1 MTTKP
6 WEQNYGSDASD
17 QLPWERSYGVT
28 PEPKKPEGYT
38 ARKALTDTAISAGQG
53 TAGLIGAAGALV
65 DSATGGRVSRA
76 LAPAES
82 AARRLMGLDDAPKGI
97 TQSAEEVSA
106 ALQAGKSAELQQS
119 EQDLAQTQG
128 FLPAAAK
135 VLSDPKLLLSQA
147 GQQIP
152 IVAATMRGARG
163 GAAAGAAE
171 AEAAVA
177 ARTAA
182 GRAPSAAAAE
192 RLSRMAS
199 ARGAE
204 QAVLGTATAMG
215 GGFSAQQAITDV
227 MAMPEDAL
235 QRDPEYVA
243 LVGQG
248 YTPAEARQLRAYAA
262 GRAAAPIGALA
273 NLAAGKLTSKLE
285 AQAFTGNVPGGG
297 VSGLLSA
304 QGARRVAGAVGREA
318 LEETVTEGAEN
329 LGSNFGVAQV
339 DPNQDLMQGV
349 PEAAGAAG
357 VMGGLMG
364 GGIQAVGTVASGA
377 RQQREEAQGE
387 RAAAAALT
395 GRPQPAVA
403 PQQHEVVDVDPAA
416 GPLSKAVATDA
427 AEQTGSPVV
436 SPVRVITPVAPAA
449 AVQAAEQAP
458 QSGGLDRTGDAQ
470 GAVKDSLTAQ
480 RETAPAP
487 ATAPA
492 APVTDEQI
500 RATLQQRAGT
510 IIDAQAIRGI
520 AASLGVPVNRVALA
534 RRAMRSEERATAA
547 TAAPTTKQESRNA
560 DATADPQPDGRP
572 DAGIDQRPAS
582 APPAEGQGRQEG
594 QRQEEARREEGA
606 GAGRVDGRQES
617 PRRQEAGEHAPD
629 DARGARG
636 GRVLDQTPE
645 QLDGDILPPSGSPFS
660 IRGAAEMAARRA
672 GDGAQVIELSD
683 GGFVVRTPKEV
694 PREAGRGRIGED
706 DARGNRS
713 AIPEVADRPG
723 GATAMSA
730 AVADA
735 GNDRNRDGGTESGAA
750 AEAAG
755 ALPAA
760 VGSDP
765 GAQPAPDTPDQG
777 WTRSLKA
784 ARAAAD
790 AAGVDWKGKGLSKL
804 VGEVKAKRGSARQE
818 PLPRREA
825 ALKFV
830 RDARAAGATKPDQVR
845 AGISGGRAFNTEWP
859 GMKRGQLDVDGERFS
874 LRELWNETEPSA
886 QDARAAK
893 PSRPRAGGQSEAAP
907 DGEPNAQRS
916 PSAPASGPAAVQ
928 GSEAGERASSFP
940 VDKSVEDST
949 RNGEQTVNEAQKREE
964 KHRKIDEGF
973 AANREAI
980 KREGFK
986 KGEEVEFTVPGP
998 FTNDDG
1004 TVDQERVYRGT
1015 IGNLGDK
1022 EQAVVRVDI
1031 PGRRGV
1037 ADYHVPATRLRRPG
1051 AQAAAPDAKQAPRA
1065 GKNTVFTADAA
1076 DAARKLLKSKLTQ
1089 LNSGVDPEMLQ
1100 AGITLAG
1107 YHIEKGARTFA
1118 AYARAMVSDLGD
1130 AVKPYLKSWYMGVK
1144 YDPRAAA
1151 FKGMDAAA
1159 DVEAA
1164 DVENLDDR
1172 RQNGAARAAADAAED
1187 PQAEIARLRA
1197 ERDAARAEA
1206 DTDALTGLKNRRAL
1220 DRDGADET
1228 RWRAELDLSLF
1239 KGYNTLLTDK
1249 GGDAVL
1255 KAFGEA
1261 MREIAPTA
1269 AYRRGGD
1276 EFALLA
1282 DSEADAQQLVAQLQR
1297 RAGDIEMVFRRPDG
1311 KTYTITGVPFTS
1323 GVGQGEQSALL
1334 ARERGKPAGDR
1345 NALPGNVRE
1354 AADDAG
1360 RGTGNGSGSEAGQRT
1375 PEAETRL
1382 TNNNPQEAENG
1393 RDSDAAPSA
1402 ADGEAGVEGT
1412 PAGEARGADG
1422 NGRAAELRGPDGE
1435 VAAGKDRAARR
1446 PRARAEGARLADRK
1460 GAGDQGDSGRSDRA
1474 GVGGFAVD
1482 GKPGSRN
1489 YSAPAGSLTR
1499 TGSWLVTAERNVE
1512 AMALALKLDAEGRLA
1527 TPAEQQ
1533 VLARY
1538 VGFGASD
1545 LANKLFPKAAG
1556 SGRDYNP
1563 SVIQAPAWRA
1573 VGEKI
1578 KATLSG
1584 EQIETLMRSTQ
1595 YAHFT
1600 SEDIT
1605 RGIWNAI
1612 TRMGF
1617 TGGKVFEP
1625 GMGHGNFPMT
1635 APADIKDAIAYTG
1648 IEMDHLTALIG
1659 RQLVQGGLVLRADF
1673 TKQKMPNDSFDI
1685 AIGNPPF
1692 SQTVITAD
1700 PDYRKQR
1707 FRLHDYFFAK
1717 TIDKVRPG
1725 GLLAFVTSAGTMNK
1739 GSEDARRY
1747 IADRADLLGAVRL
1760 PDTAF
1765 LQNAGTEVV
1774 TDIIFLRKRLPGEEA
1789 GGEEWMKLEEIQA
1802 PTEGGES
1809 APVLVNEYFVRH
1821 PEMVIGEHQLIG
1833 SRYSDKKYN
1842 VRLREGEELPALLGK
1857 ALGRLPS
1864 GIYTKA
1870 DVRRDRALNI
1880 AAAERDLSP
1889 DNHKEGGLYL
1899 RDGKV
1904 MVTRNGAGVDLSV
1917 VEQLKPREVEW
1928 VADSIG
1934 LRDALKQTLSDQRA
1948 NNAQW
1953 PTSLRALDAAY
1964 QAFVAKHGPIN
1975 AFTESERIARYYV
1988 DDIGEEVAL
1997 KDGQEPPEGY
2007 AAQERTIT
2015 TRRYKNKRL
2024 LSIDVESPL
2033 LMALEVENEN
2043 GEMVGARQLKE
2054 RSIAPPAE
2062 PKIESTADAL
2072 LVSLNRRGFLDV
2084 EEVAELAGV
2093 STEQAIADLGDRI
2106 YQSPI
2111 DGSWTMAD
2119 AYLSGDVVTA
2129 LEEAEAAA
2137 RRDPA
2142 YVRNVDA
2149 LRAVQPRKLLPREIT
2164 VNLGATWISNDVV
2177 NRFASEVLGL
2187 ARFGAAY
2194 NANSGQWNNLADRM
2208 HSSRREGEF
2217 GHSTRSPAEILDAV
2231 LNNRE
2236 IKITKTVNVGGK
2248 KSTQTDVE
2256 STTAVNEI
2264 AKRMRARFQTWVWED
2279 ADRAKELSDLYNSL
2293 RNRTIPRTFNGDFID
2308 PPGLAMM
2315 YRPDSNGRG
2324 GLHPHQKRAIWR
2336 QVQMGTTYLHHAV
2349 GAGKTLE
2356 MIIGGMEQKRLG
2368 LISKPMYTVP
2378 NHVLGQF
2385 ASEFLEA
2392 YPTANIMVAD
2402 EDTFTGDRRRQ
2413 FIAQATVNNPDA
2425 IIISHSAMRLLRVKP
2440 ETMSAVVDDMILDL
2454 KIAIDDVD
2462 DNDRIGRKKL
2472 EQQLEALQQ
2481 KVEVKLDNRKQDDVV
2496 FFEDIGVDF
2505 LYVDEAHEF
2514 RKLDFVTNRTNVKGI
2529 TPQGSAKSL
2538 DLFAKTS
2545 YLNRQR
2551 PGRSHVFASG
2561 TAVTNTMGELFTVE
2575 KFMDYEGLRQ
2585 AGLHHFD
2592 AWASEYGQVVT
2603 EYERNAAGQYKPVD
2617 RFARFDNIPELMQR
2631 VLERMD
2637 VLTSAQLGGLVKRP
2651 DIDGGKPQMLVAEPS
2666 DDLLQYMQGFLAER
2680 IERSLKWKPSPSQPH
2695 NPDPMLAIIGDARL
2709 AVIDMRFV
2717 DPTAPNDPNSK
2728 LNVMID
2734 AIAQRYHEFAEVEF
2748 PGLDGK
2754 GATQIVFS
2762 PIGFG
2767 DGVAKSRGFDARAW
2781 MLKRLG
2787 DQGVPRDQVAFMGDY
2802 KTNRKRKALFREM
2815 RAGRMRVLVGSPAN
2829 MGTGVNVQNRLR
2841 ALHFLSPPWF
2851 PSDVEQPHGRILRQ
2865 GNLNPMVELLWYVTE
2880 GTYDS
2885 TGWGMVARKGRFIE
2899 QVFRGDA
2906 DLRSAEDL
2914 SEVSQYALASALA
2927 SGDDRAIRV
2936 AELESDMGRLQNLRR
2951 DHENGVSRAMS
2962 DVSNLRRR
2970 VESLSKKL
2978 ESTQK
2983 AVADLADVHITPDN
2997 FSITLNGRPVPGN
3010 SRAEIA
3016 LAYSGLLR
3024 KAIPGAARLAVG
3036 NGFAETIGHL
3046 QGRIPIYV
3054 TARPGAGSD
3063 VYVSLGL
3070 QAAEGLDLDVF
3081 EDMLV
3086 KDLPSTDTGALG
3098 LSTRMMNKINDL
3110 PALPAALTT
3119 DLAEARDKYERAQV
3133 RAQAPFP
3140 QERELF
3146 EKTAELA
3153 RLQEEMA
3160 NGASAAAAE
3169 PEAEEVAAAAPVG
3182 AASRPEPERP
3192 RDPRQFIVGPIDLR
3206 RRVERTMSGWRGDIP
3221 TVRVVE
3227 SASKLPDAARLETG
3241 WEKAEGWYDGR
3252 GTIYLVSNNIAN
3264 LTRGDQVLAHEAF
3277 GHYGVE
3283 GVVGKEQWA
3292 QIIEDVAKL
3301 RKDGAKMPAA
3311 MKAAMAST
3319 ERRYGT
3325 QNSATFAREFLAVM
3339 AERGVQSGL
3348 MGRVLGAV
3356 RRWLRAMGWKTD
3368 LWAADEVRE
3377 IVAKGMRQVRDSG
3390 AGPRPGSGRGTAMS
3404 APERNRQTDTPAF
3417 KAWFGESKVV
3427 DANGDPLIVN
3437 HATWVDFEAFD
3448 FNRLGENTE
3457 GNASS
3462 AELAEA
3468 AKIGSWF
3475 SNRDVS
3481 RDMAAPKN
3489 LELFLSIE
3497 NPKKYAS
3504 VEEAGRDA
3512 LDSGGAVHLRER
3524 LERQGYDG
3532 LQIADEE
3539 FGGTSFVAFRAT
3551 QIKSATGNRGTFD
3564 STDPRMAFSLQDP
3577 NAASDA
3583 IVSRFKE
3590 PGNGIVDRIKGKLE
3604 DWKPAT
3610 LGVLTLRQLAE
3621 VADSYLPEGSAYVD
3635 LMTRMATRRNVL
3647 QAESADV
3654 AQKWEKMQRD
3664 DRRKATAAEKAA
3676 RITASDRTVDL
3687 MHDATL
3693 AGTDPAEAYRVSFI
3707 RLTHNGDVVSLDAE
3721 SGAAA
3726 IARIESKLADKDWA
3740 KTAPDAVQN
3749 TMRGDIARIRTG
3761 METEAARAAAHPALV
3776 RRWNALPPA
3785 WQALYREVRDAY
3797 SDRAK
3802 AFQDAMLAQVEALEI
3817 ADREKAALRTR
3828 VRNHFEAARVEAPYF
3843 PLARFGEFWASVEKP
3858 GKEDGETERQF
3869 IMAESQRDRDR
3880 MIAEAEREGWKLA
3893 KKGRK
3898 IENIR
3903 AQDGASGA
3911 FVSDVISTLGA
3922 AGVGEK
3928 VKDAVYQLYL
3938 RTLPDLSTRKQFIHR
3953 KKVAGY
3959 DADALRAFAG
3969 QMNHG
3974 AHQLARLEFSQKLG
3988 DTVTALEKS
3997 AKALQDEASDD
4008 ADRASAAVNEFK
4020 RRHDWVMNPTTASW
4034 VQKAS
4039 AMNFAFY
4046 LGISPAAAAVNITQT
4061 AIISYPALAA
4071 RYGWGKALTM
4081 TAAAMRDSVRTFG
4094 NIERTLKNDDERRA
4108 YQQLVDMGAIDVT
4121 QAHDLAGLGD
4131 SPTQDYN
4138 ARLHRAMNV
4147 VSFLFHKAEV
4157 FNREAT
4163 GIAAYRLAREAGE
4176 SHAAALKRAEDTIWQ
4191 THYDYSNANRARF
4204 MQGNAAKV
4212 LFAFKQYS
4220 QNTTYYLWR
4229 AFYESMKG
4237 ETPEVR
4243 SIARQRLVGT
4253 LGMTALFS
4261 GAMGLPLMSMMFG
4274 IANAMAAMFGDD
4286 DEPWDA
4292 ETEFRNFLA
4301 DILPP
4306 PAARIVTGGLVEGG
4320 LEAAGLPAPEIGS
4333 RTSLNDLWF
4342 RAPDQEMEGRD
4353 LWHYILEQVAGP
4365 IGGIFGGGIS
4375 GASMIGD
4382 GLDTGD
4388 SRKVWR
4394 GFEQMLPKPARDAMK
4409 AIRYEVHG
4417 VETLRGDKLID
4428 DAGVMAGIY
4437 QLMGFSPAQ
4446 VAEQYAANSAVKGYE
4461 EKIMGRR
4468 QTLIDAYALAMT
4480 ERDPDALRA
4489 AVGKIRDFN
4498 RANPTVAVTVA
4509 TLKRSL
4515 ASRAAYSEK
4524 AVNGI
4529 VVNPKL
4535 RETLSD
4541 RVRFALGGE
4550 DVEDSE

>member
-1 MTTKP
+1 MEDSP
-6 WEQNYGSDASD
+6 RPSEQNINGTEKDGKNRR
-17 QLPWERSYGVT
+17 ER
-28 PEPKKPEGYT
+28 
-38 ARKALTDTAISAGQG
+38 
-53 TAGLIGAAGALV
+53 
-65 DSATGGRVSRA
+65 
-76 LAPAES
+76 
-82 AARRLMGLDDAPKGI
+82 
-97 TQSAEEVSA
+97 
-106 ALQAGKSAELQQS
+106 
-119 EQDLAQTQG
+119 
-128 FLPAAAK
+128 
-135 VLSDPKLLLSQA
+135 
-147 GQQIP
+147 
-152 IVAATMRGARG
+152 
-163 GAAAGAAE
+163 
-171 AEAAVA
+171 
-177 ARTAA
+177 
-182 GRAPSAAAAE
+182 
-192 RLSRMAS
+192 
-199 ARGAE
+199 
-204 QAVLGTATAMG
+204 
-215 GGFSAQQAITDV
+215 
-227 MAMPEDAL
+227 
-235 QRDPEYVA
+235 
-243 LVGQG
+243 
-248 YTPAEARQLRAYAA
+248 
-262 GRAAAPIGALA
+262 
-273 NLAAGKLTSKLE
+273 
-285 AQAFTGNVPGGG
+285 
-297 VSGLLSA
+297 
-304 QGARRVAGAVGREA
+304 
-318 LEETVTEGAEN
+318 
-329 LGSNFGVAQV
+329 
-339 DPNQDLMQGV
+339 
-349 PEAAGAAG
+349 
-357 VMGGLMG
+357 
-364 GGIQAVGTVASGA
+364 
-377 RQQREEAQGE
+377 
-387 RAAAAALT
+387 
-395 GRPQPAVA
+395 
-403 PQQHEVVDVDPAA
+403 
-416 GPLSKAVATDA
+416 
-427 AEQTGSPVV
+427 
-436 SPVRVITPVAPAA
+436 
-449 AVQAAEQAP
+449 
-458 QSGGLDRTGDAQ
+458 
-470 GAVKDSLTAQ
+470 
-480 RETAPAP
+480 
-487 ATAPA
+487 
-492 APVTDEQI
+492 
-500 RATLQQRAGT
+500 
-510 IIDAQAIRGI
+510 IDA
-520 AASLGVPVNRVALA
+520 
-534 RRAMRSEERATAA
+534 
-547 TAAPTTKQESRNA
+547 
-560 DATADPQPDGRP
+560 D
-572 DAGIDQRPAS
+572 
-582 APPAEGQGRQEG
+582 
-594 QRQEEARREEGA
+594 
-606 GAGRVDGRQES
+606 
-617 PRRQEAGEHAPD
+617 
-629 DARGARG
+629 
-636 GRVLDQTPE
+636 
-645 QLDGDILPPSGSPFS
+645 
-660 IRGAAEMAARRA
+660 
-672 GDGAQVIELSD
+672 
-683 GGFVVRTPKEV
+683 
-694 PREAGRGRIGED
+694 
-706 DARGNRS
+706 
-713 AIPEVADRPG
+713 
-723 GATAMSA
+723 
-730 AVADA
+730 
-735 GNDRNRDGGTESGAA
+735 
-750 AEAAG
+750 
-755 ALPAA
+755 
-760 VGSDP
+760 
-765 GAQPAPDTPDQG
+765 
-777 WTRSLKA
+777 
-784 ARAAAD
+784 
-790 AAGVDWKGKGLSKL
+790 
-804 VGEVKAKRGSARQE
+804 
-818 PLPRREA
+818 
-825 ALKFV
+825 
-830 RDARAAGATKPDQVR
+830 
-845 AGISGGRAFNTEWP
+845 
-859 GMKRGQLDVDGERFS
+859 
-874 LRELWNETEPSA
+874 
-886 QDARAAK
+886 
-893 PSRPRAGGQSEAAP
+893 
-907 DGEPNAQRS
+907 
-916 PSAPASGPAAVQ
+916 
-928 GSEAGERASSFP
+928 
-940 VDKSVEDST
+940 
-949 RNGEQTVNEAQKREE
+949 
-964 KHRKIDEGF
+964 F

-980 KREGFK
+980 KREKFK

-1022 EQAVVRVDI
+1022 DQAVVRVDV

-1037 ADYHVPATRLRRPG
+1037 ADYHVPATRLRRP
-1051 AQAAAPDAKQAPRA
+1051 AAAAPAPAAAAEKPAPRA

-1076 DAARKLLKSKLTQ
+1076 EASRKLLKSKLTQ
-1089 LNSGVDPEMLQ
+1089 VNSGVDPEMLQ

-1118 AYARAMVSDLGD
+1118 AYARAMVADLGD

-1151 FKGMDAAA
+1151 FEGMDSAA
-1159 DVEAA
+1159 DVESA

-1172 RQNGAARAAADAAED
+1172 RQNAAARAAVDVAED

-1197 ERDAARAEA
+1197 QNEA
-1206 DTDALTGLKNRRAL
+1206 LQAQVDTDALTGTRSRDAYRRDNPKAK
-1220 DRDGADET
+1220 GVVFI
-1228 RWRAELDLSLF
+1228 DLIAF
-1239 KGYNTLLTDK
+1239 KGYNTKFTEN
-1249 GGDAVL
+1249 GGDAIL
-1255 KAFGEA
+1255 AEFGRIMVEVA
-1261 MREIAPTA
+1261 GTS

-1276 EFALLA
+1276 EFALL
-1282 DSEADAQQLVAQLQR
+1282 SSKSPEDAAAMAERLQ
-1297 RAGDIEMVFRRPDG
+1297 AEMAKVIIEMTDKNGDAYEVRGIPFR
-1311 KTYTITGVPFTS
+1311 TGVGATD
-1323 GVGQGEQSALL
+1323 EQAVADN
-1334 ARERGKPAGDR
+1334 ARRKEAGDR
-1345 NALPGNVRE
+1345 EDNPNARRKQSDQDDVGQTPSGPNGSKENPSGNVGTVSVRP
-1354 AADDAG
+1354 AG
-1360 RGTGNGSGSEAGQRT
+1360 AGATAIVIDPSASTKQT
-1375 PEAETRL
+1375 T
-1382 TNNNPQEAENG
+1382 QEAENG
-1393 RDSDAAPSA
+1393 RDSDAAPGA

-1412 PAGEARGADG
+1412 AAGETRGAGGD
-1422 NGRAAELRGPDGE
+1422 GRAAELLGPDGQG
-1435 VAAGKDRAARR
+1435 AAGADRTARR
-1446 PRARAEGARLADRK
+1446 PGPRASRARLAD
-1460 GAGDQGDSGRSDRA
+1460 GEGSGNQGNPGRSDRA

-1489 YSAPAGSLTR
+1489 YSAPPGSLTR
-1499 TGSWLVTAERNVE
+1499 TGSWLETAERNVK
-1512 AMALALKLDAEGRLA
+1512 AMALALKLDADGRLA
-1527 TPAEQQ
+1527 TPDEQQ

-1538 VGFGASD
+1538 VGFGASEI
-1545 LANKLFPKAAG
+1545 ANKLFPRAAG
-1556 SGRDYNP
+1556 SGRDYDP
-1563 SVIQAPAWRA
+1563 SSISSPSWRA
-1573 VGEKI
+1573 VGEQL
-1578 KATLSG
+1578 KASLSG

-1605 RGIWNAI
+1605 RGVWGAI

-1617 TGGKVFEP
+1617 TGGKVLEP
-1625 GMGHGNFPMT
+1625 GMGHGAFPMA

-1648 IEMDHLTALIG
+1648 IEMDYLTALIG

-1673 TKQKMPNDSFDI
+1673 TKQKMPNDAFDI

-1774 TDIIFLRKRLPGEEA
+1774 TDIIFLRKRLPGEES
-1789 GGEEWMKLEEIQA
+1789 GGEDWMKLEEIQA
-1802 PTEGGES
+1802 PTEDGES
-1809 APVLVNEYFVRH
+1809 KPVLVNEYFVRN
-1821 PEMVIGEHQLIG
+1821 PEMVLGEHQLIG
-1833 SRYSDKKYN
+1833 NRYSDRTYN
-1842 VRLREGEELPALLGK
+1842 VRLRDGEELPALLGK

-1870 DVRRDRALNI
+1870 EVRRDRSLNI

-1889 DNHKEGGLYL
+1889 DNRKEGGLYL

-1904 MVTRNGAGVDLSV
+1904 MVTRSGSGIDLSS
-1917 VEQLKPREVEW
+1917 VEQLKPREMEW
-1928 VADSIG
+1928 LADSVG
-1934 LRDALKQTLSDQRA
+1934 LRDTLKQALSDQRA

-1964 QAFVAKHGPIN
+1964 QSFVAKHGPIN
-1975 AFTESERIARYYV
+1975 AFTESERTARYYV
-1988 DDIGEEVAL
+1988 DDMGEEIAL
-1997 KDGQEPPEGY
+1997 KEGQEPPQGY

-2033 LMALEVENEN
+2033 LMALEVENDQ

-2062 PKIESTADAL
+2062 PKIESTTDAL
-2072 LVSLNRRGFLDV
+2072 LVSLNRRGFLDIN
-2084 EEVAELAGV
+2084 EVAELAGV
-2093 STEQAIADLGDRI
+2093 SAEQAITDLGDRI

-2111 DGSWTMAD
+2111 DGTWTMAD

-2164 VNLGATWISNDVV
+2164 VNLGATWISGDVV

-2194 NANSGQWNNLADRM
+2194 NANSGQWANLADRM
-2208 HSSRREGEF
+2208 HASRRESEY

-2236 IKITKTVNVGGK
+2236 IKITKTVYVGTK
-2248 KSTQTDVE
+2248 KTTQTDVE

-2308 PPGLAMM
+2308 PPGLAVT

-2402 EDTFTGDRRRQ
+2402 EDTFSGDRRRQ

-2425 IIISHSAMRLLRVKP
+2425 IIISHSAMRLLRVRP
-2440 ETMSAVVDDMILDL
+2440 ETMESVVDDMVADL
-2454 KIAIDDVD
+2454 EAAISDVYP
-2462 DNDRIGRKKL
+2462 NDRISRKKL
-2472 EQQLEALQQ
+2472 EQQLEALRQ
-2481 KVEVKLDNRKQDDVV
+2481 KVEVKLDSQKQDDVV

-2514 RKLDFVTNRTNVKGI
+2514 RKLDFVTNRQNVKGI
-2529 TPQGSAKSL
+2529 TPQGSAKAL

-2545 YLNRQR
+2545 YLHRQR

-2575 KFMDYEGLRQ
+2575 KFLNQDGLRA

-2637 VLTSAQLGGLVKRP
+2637 VLTSAQLGELVKRP
-2651 DIDGGKPQMLVAEPS
+2651 DVEGGKPQMLVAEPS
-2666 DDLLQYMQGFLAER
+2666 DELMQYMQGFLAER
-2680 IERSLKWKPSPSQPH
+2680 IQKSLDWKPSPSQPY
-2695 NPDPMLAIIGDARL
+2695 NPDPMLAIISDARL

-2717 DPTAPNDPNSK
+2717 DPTAPSDPNSK
-2728 LNVMID
+2728 LNLMID
-2734 AIAQRYHEFAEVEF
+2734 AIAQRHQEFADVEF

-2781 MLKRLG
+2781 MMKRLTE
-2787 DQGVPRDQVAFMGDY
+2787 QGVPRDQVAFMGDY

-2815 RAGRMRVLVGSPAN
+2815 RAGRVRILVGSPAN

-2841 ALHFLSPPWF
+2841 ALHFLSPPWY

-2936 AELESDMGRLQNLRR
+2936 AELESDLGRLHNLRR
-2951 DHENGVSRAMS
+2951 DHENGVSRALSAASEYRM
-2962 DVSNLRRR
+2962 R
-2970 VESLSKKL
+2970 VDGLSKRL
-2978 ESTQK
+2978 GAAQE
-2983 AVADLADVHITPDN
+2983 AVAALADLEITAEN
-2997 FSITLNGRPVPGN
+2997 FSISINGKPVPGN
-3010 SRAEIA
+3010 TRAEIA

-3024 KAIPGAARLAVG
+3024 KAIPGAARLALG
-3036 NGFAETIGHL
+3036 NGFAQTIGSL

-3054 TARPGAGSD
+3054 TARPGSGSD

-3070 QAAEGLDLDVF
+3070 QAENLDIDVF
-3081 EDMLV
+3081 QDTLM

-3098 LSTRMMNKINDL
+3098 LSTRMMNKINEL
-3110 PALPAALTT
+3110 PALPAKLTT
-3119 DLAEARDKYERAQV
+3119 DLADARDKFERALV

-3146 EKTAELA
+3146 DKVAELA
-3153 RLQEEMA
+3153 RLQQEMA
-3160 NGASAAAAE
+3160 SG
-3169 PEAEEVAAAAPVG
+3169 PAAAPEAVESDPVPTGDTPAG
-3182 AASRPEPERP
+3182 AASRPEPDRP
-3192 RDPRQFIVGPIDLR
+3192 RDPRQFIVGPNDLR
-3206 RRVERTMSGWRGDIP
+3206 RRVERAMAGWRGDIP
-3221 TVRVVE
+3221 IVRVVE
-3227 SASKLPDAARLETG
+3227 SASQLPNPARLETG
-3241 WEKAEGWYDGR
+3241 WERAEGWYDGR

-3283 GVVGKEQWA
+3283 GVVGKDQWA

-3301 RKDGAKMPAA
+3301 RKNGAKLPAA
-3311 MKAAMAST
+3311 MAAAMAST
-3319 ERRYGT
+3319 ERRYGAQT
-3325 QNSATFAREFLAVM
+3325 SATFAREFLAVM

-3356 RRWLRAMGWKTD
+3356 RRWLRALGFKTD
-3368 LWAADEVRE
+3368 RWAADEVRE
-3377 IVAKGMRQVRDSG
+3377 VVAKGMRQVRDPG
-3390 AGPRPGSGRGTAMS
+3390 AGPRPGSGRGVAMS
-3404 APERNRQTDTPAF
+3404 APEPRA
-3417 KAWFGESKVV
+3417 
-3427 DANGDPLIVN
+3427 DAP
-3437 HATWVDFEAFD
+3437 
-3448 FNRLGENTE
+3448 
-3457 GNASS
+3457 
-3462 AELAEA
+3462 
-3468 AKIGSWF
+3468 
-3475 SNRDVS
+3475 
-3481 RDMAAPKN
+3481 
-3489 LELFLSIE
+3489 
-3497 NPKKYAS
+3497 
-3504 VEEAGRDA
+3504 
-3512 LDSGGAVHLRER
+3512 
-3524 LERQGYDG
+3524 
-3532 LQIADEE
+3532 
-3539 FGGTSFVAFRAT
+3539 
-3551 QIKSATGNRGTFD
+3551 
-3564 STDPRMAFSLQDP
+3564 AFSLQDP
-3577 NAASDA
+3577 GGAVDA
-3583 IVSRFKE
+3583 VTARFAP
-3590 PGNGIVDRIKGKLE
+3590 PGAGVMDRIKGKLE

-3610 LGVLTLRQLAE
+3610 LGLLTLRQLAE
-3621 VADSYLPEGSAYVD
+3621 VSDPYLPEGSAYVD

-3647 QAESADV
+3647 QGQSADT
-3654 AQKWEKMQRD
+3654 AQKWERMQRQ

-3676 RITASDRTVDL
+3676 RQTASDRTVDL
-3687 MHDATL
+3687 MHDATI
-3693 AGTDPAEAYRVSFI
+3693 AGTDPAEAYRVSFV
-3707 RLTHNGDVVSLDAE
+3707 RLNHNGDVVPLDAE

-3726 IARIESKLADKDWA
+3726 IARIEAKLADKAWA

-3749 TMRGDIARIRTG
+3749 TMRGDVARIRAG

-3785 WQALYREVRDAY
+3785 WQALYREVRDSYAE
-3797 SDRAK
+3797 RAQ

-3817 ADREKAALRTR
+3817 AEREKAALRTR
-3828 VRNHFEAARVEAPYF
+3828 IRTHFESARVEAPYF

-3858 GKEDGETERQF
+3858 GKDGEAERQF

-3880 MIAEAEREGWKLA
+3880 MVAEAEREGWKLA

-3911 FVSDVISTLGA
+3911 FVSDVITTLGA
-3922 AGVGEK
+3922 AGVGEQ
-3928 VKDAVYQLYL
+3928 VQDAVYQLYL

-3997 AKALQDEASDD
+3997 AKALQDGADDD

-4020 RRHDWVMNPTTASW
+4020 RRHDWVMNPSNANW
-4034 VQKAS
+4034 VS
-4039 AMNFAFY
+4039 AVSAFNFVFY
-4046 LGISPAAAAVNITQT
+4046 LGVSPAAAAVNLTQT

-4071 RYGWGKALTM
+4071 RYGWGKALAM
-4081 TAAAMRDSVRTFG
+4081 TTAAMRDTVRTG
-4094 NIERTLKNDDERRA
+4094 GKIEKTLANDDERRA

-4131 SPTQDYN
+4131 NPTQDYN
-4138 ARLHRAMNV
+4138 ARLHRAMNF

-4163 GIAAYRLAREAGE
+4163 GMAAYRLAREAGE
-4176 SHAAALKRAEDTIWQ
+4176 SHDAALKRAADTIWQ

-4204 MQGNAAKV
+4204 MQGDVAKV

-4243 SIARQRLVGT
+4243 SIARQRLAGT

-4274 IANAMAAMFGDD
+4274 IANAMAALFGDD

-4292 ETEFRNFLA
+4292 ETEFRNFLS

-4306 PAARIVTGGLVEGG
+4306 AAARIVTGGLVEGG
-4320 LEAAGLPAPEIGS
+4320 LEAAGLPAPEIGA

-4342 RAPDQEMEGRD
+4342 RAPNQEMEGRD
-4353 LWHYILEQVAGP
+4353 LWHYILEQIAGP
-4365 IGGIFGGGIS
+4365 VGGIAGGAIS
-4375 GASMIGD
+4375 GADLIGK
-4382 GLDTGD
+4382 GLATGNTD
-4388 SRKVWR
+4388 HVWR
-4394 GFEQMLPKPARDAMK
+4394 GFESMMPKVVRDAMK
-4409 AIRYEVHG
+4409 AIRYEVDG
-4417 VETLRGDKLID
+4417 VETLRGDKLIE
-4428 DAGVMAGIY
+4428 DAGVTAGIY
-4437 QLMGFSPAQ
+4437 QLLGFAPAE
-4446 VAEQYAANSAVKGYE
+4446 VAEQYTINSAVKGYE

-4468 QTLIDAYALAMT
+4468 QVLIDAYALAMT
-4480 ERDPDALRA
+4480 ERDPETLRA
-4489 AVGKIRDFN
+4489 AAGKIRDFN
-4498 RANPTVAVTVA
+4498 RANPGVAVTVA
-4509 TLKRSL
+4509 TLRRSL
-4515 ASRAAYSEK
+4515 SSRAAYSEK

-4535 RETLSD
+4535 RGTLRE

-4550 DVEDSE
+4550 DEETSE

>member
-1 MTTKP
+1 M
-6 WEQNYGSDASD
+6 
-17 QLPWERSYGVT
+17 
-28 PEPKKPEGYT
+28 
-38 ARKALTDTAISAGQG
+38 
-53 TAGLIGAAGALV
+53 
-65 DSATGGRVSRA
+65 
-76 LAPAES
+76 
-82 AARRLMGLDDAPKGI
+82 
-97 TQSAEEVSA
+97 
-106 ALQAGKSAELQQS
+106 
-119 EQDLAQTQG
+119 
-128 FLPAAAK
+128 PAAA
-135 VLSDPKLLLSQA
+135 P
-147 GQQIP
+147 P
-152 IVAATMRGARG
+152 AA
-163 GAAAGAAE
+163 
-171 AEAAVA
+171 
-177 ARTAA
+177 
-182 GRAPSAAAAE
+182 
-192 RLSRMAS
+192 
-199 ARGAE
+199 
-204 QAVLGTATAMG
+204 
-215 GGFSAQQAITDV
+215 D
-227 MAMPEDAL
+227 
-235 QRDPEYVA
+235 
-243 LVGQG
+243 
-248 YTPAEARQLRAYAA
+248 
-262 GRAAAPIGALA
+262 
-273 NLAAGKLTSKLE
+273 
-285 AQAFTGNVPGGG
+285 
-297 VSGLLSA
+297 
-304 QGARRVAGAVGREA
+304 
-318 LEETVTEGAEN
+318 
-329 LGSNFGVAQV
+329 
-339 DPNQDLMQGV
+339 NQD
-349 PEAAGAAG
+349 
-357 VMGGLMG
+357 
-364 GGIQAVGTVASGA
+364 
-377 RQQREEAQGE
+377 
-387 RAAAAALT
+387 
-395 GRPQPAVA
+395 
-403 PQQHEVVDVDPAA
+403 
-416 GPLSKAVATDA
+416 
-427 AEQTGSPVV
+427 
-436 SPVRVITPVAPAA
+436 
-449 AVQAAEQAP
+449 
-458 QSGGLDRTGDAQ
+458 
-470 GAVKDSLTAQ
+470 
-480 RETAPAP
+480 
-487 ATAPA
+487 
-492 APVTDEQI
+492 
-500 RATLQQRAGT
+500 
-510 IIDAQAIRGI
+510 
-520 AASLGVPVNRVALA
+520 
-534 RRAMRSEERATAA
+534 
-547 TAAPTTKQESRNA
+547 
-560 DATADPQPDGRP
+560 
-572 DAGIDQRPAS
+572 
-582 APPAEGQGRQEG
+582 
-594 QRQEEARREEGA
+594 
-606 GAGRVDGRQES
+606 
-617 PRRQEAGEHAPD
+617 
-629 DARGARG
+629 
-636 GRVLDQTPE
+636 
-645 QLDGDILPPSGSPFS
+645 
-660 IRGAAEMAARRA
+660 
-672 GDGAQVIELSD
+672 
-683 GGFVVRTPKEV
+683 
-694 PREAGRGRIGED
+694 
-706 DARGNRS
+706 
-713 AIPEVADRPG
+713 
-723 GATAMSA
+723 
-730 AVADA
+730 
-735 GNDRNRDGGTESGAA
+735 
-750 AEAAG
+750 
-755 ALPAA
+755 
-760 VGSDP
+760 
-765 GAQPAPDTPDQG
+765 
-777 WTRSLKA
+777 WTRSLKG
-784 ARAAAD
+784 ARAAAVD
-790 AAGVDWKGKGLSKL
+790 VGVDWKGKGLSKL
-804 VGEVKAKRGSARQE
+804 VGEVKAARGTRVGEESAVAAAAAV
-818 PLPRREA
+818 PSTEA
-825 ALKFV
+825 QQAGRGHTEAVRAL
-830 RDARAAGATKPDQVR
+830 DAANRAAGLGDYELKAIVR
-845 AGISGGRAFNTEWP
+845 KADGIAALRAHGGLTAKAAAAAWQNIEA
-859 GMKRGQLDVDGERFS
+859 DS
-874 LRELWNETEPSA
+874 LK
-886 QDARAAK
+886 QDRRARARVVKAISDAQAAGRRAPEAK
-893 PSRPRAGGQSEAAP
+893 RAPPPAAP
-907 DGEPNAQRS
+907 PSSKARTGEPNAQRA
-916 PSAPASGPAAVQ
+916 PSAPGSEPAAGQ
-928 GSEAGERASSFP
+928 GSEGRGPASSSPAVDNP
-940 VDKSVEDST
+940 VEGSPK
-949 RNGEQTVNEAQKREE
+949 NGEPKVNEGEISQEN
-964 KHRKIDEGF
+964 RKDRIQADF
-973 AANREAI
+973 AENRAAI

-986 KGEEVEFTVPGP
+986 KGDAVEFTSPGP
-998 FTNDDG
+998 FTNSDG

-1022 EQAVVRVDI
+1022 DQAVVRVDV
-1031 PGRRGV
+1031 PGARGV
-1037 ADYHVPATRLRRPG
+1037 ADYHVPARALRRPG
-1051 AQAAAPDAKQAPRA
+1051 AEQESERAPPRA
-1065 GKNTVFTADAA
+1065 GKNTVFTAEAA
-1076 DAARKLLKSKLTQ
+1076 EAARKRLKSKLSQ
-1089 LNSGVDPEMLQ
+1089 ANSGLDPEMIQ
-1100 AGITLAG
+1100 DGITLAG
-1107 YHIEKGARTFA
+1107 YHIEKGARTFV
-1118 AYARAMVSDLGD
+1118 AYGRAMIADLGES
-1130 AVKPYLKSWYMGVK
+1130 VRPYLKSWYMGVK
-1144 YDPRAAA
+1144 FDPRAAA
-1151 FKGMDAAA
+1151 FDGMDSAA

-1164 DVENLDDR
+1164 DVENLADR
-1172 RQNGAARAAADAAED
+1172 RTDPAVRAEIGSLSDFQQAAE
-1187 PQAEIARLRA
+1187 ITRLRA

-1220 DRDGADET
+1220 DRDGADES

-1261 MREIAPTA
+1261 MLEVAPNS

-1276 EFALLA
+1276 EFAILA
-1282 DSEADAQQLVAQLQR
+1282 ASEADAQQLVEQLQR

-1345 NALPGNVRE
+1345 NALPENVRE
-1354 AADDAG
+1354 QSANDAG
-1360 RGTGNGSGSEAGQRT
+1360 RGTEDGPGSAADQRAAKTQGS
-1375 PEAETRL
+1375 L
-1382 TNNNPQEAENG
+1382 TNNNTQEAEDG
-1393 RDSDAAPSA
+1393 RDSNAAPSA
-1402 ADGEAGVEGT
+1402 ADGEAGAEGT
-1412 PAGEARGADG
+1412 AAGEVRGADG
-1422 NGRAAELRGPDGE
+1422 DGRAAELRGPNGE

-1446 PRARAEGARLADRK
+1446 PRARAAGSRLADRE

-1474 GVGGFAVD
+1474 GVGGFTVD

-1489 YSAPAGSLTR
+1489 YSAPVGSLTR
-1499 TGSWLVTAERNVE
+1499 TGSWLDTAERNVE
-1512 AMALALKLDAEGRLA
+1512 AMALALKLDAEGRVA

-1533 VLARY
+1533 ALARY
-1538 VGFGASD
+1538 VGFGAGEI
-1545 LANKLFPKAAG
+1545 ANKLFPKAAG

-1605 RGIWNAI
+1605 RGIWGAI
-1612 TRMGF
+1612 ARMGF

-1659 RQLVQGGLVLRADF
+1659 RQLVQGGLVLRADY

-1747 IADRADLLGAVRL
+1747 IAERADLLGAVRL

-1774 TDIIFLRKRLPGEEA
+1774 TDILFFRKRLPGEEA

-1802 PTEGGES
+1802 PTEDGE
-1809 APVLVNEYFVRH
+1809 ANPVLVNEYFVRH
-1821 PEMVIGEHQLIG
+1821 PEMVVGHHQLIG
-1833 SRYSDKKYN
+1833 SRWSDKKYN
-1842 VRLREGEELPALLGK
+1842 VTLREGEELPALLGK

-1870 DVRRDRALNI
+1870 DVRRDRALSI

-1904 MVTRNGAGVDLSV
+1904 MVTRNGAGLDLSV

-1928 VADSIG
+1928 VADSVV

-1953 PTSLRALDAAY
+1953 PASLRALDAAY

-1988 DDIGEEVAL
+1988 DDMGEEVAL
-1997 KDGQEPPEGY
+1997 KEDQDPPEGY

-2033 LMALEVENEN
+2033 LMALEVENEH

-2093 STEQAIADLGDRI
+2093 STAQAIADLGDRI

-2164 VNLGATWISNDVV
+2164 VNLGATWIGNDVV
-2177 NRFASEVLGL
+2177 NQFASEVLGL

-2194 NANSGQWNNLADRM
+2194 SANSGQWNNLADRM
-2208 HSSRREGEF
+2208 HSSRRESEF

-2236 IKITKTVNVGGK
+2236 IKITKTVNLGGGK

-2293 RNRTIPRTFNGDFID
+2293 RNRVIPRTFNGDFID
-2308 PPGLAMM
+2308 PPGLAVM

-2440 ETMSAVVDDMILDL
+2440 ETMSAVVDDMIADL
-2454 KIAIDDVD
+2454 KAAIDDVE

-2545 YLNRQR
+2545 YLHRQR

-2575 KFMDYEGLRQ
+2575 KFMDHEGLRQ

-2651 DIDGGKPQMLVAEPS
+2651 DVDGGKPQMLVAEPS
-2666 DDLLQYMQGFLAER
+2666 DDLMQYMQGFLAER
-2680 IERSLKWKPSPSQPH
+2680 IKRSLEWKPSPAQPH

-2717 DPTAPNDPNSK
+2717 DPSLPNDPNSK

-2734 AIAQRYHEFAEVEF
+2734 AIAQRYHDFAEVEF

-2781 MLKRLG
+2781 MLKRLS

-2951 DHENGVSRAMS
+2951 DHENGVSRALS
-2962 DVSNLRRR
+2962 DVFHFRRR
-2970 VESLSKKL
+2970 VEGLSKKL
-2978 ESTQK
+2978 QATQK

-2997 FSITLNGRPVPGN
+2997 FSITLNGRPVPGD

-3036 NGFAETIGHL
+3036 NGFYETIGSL

-3070 QAAEGLDLDVF
+3070 QAAEGLDLDIF
-3081 EDMLV
+3081 EDVLV
-3086 KDLPSTDTGALG
+3086 KDLPSTDTGAVG
-3098 LSTRMMNKINDL
+3098 LSSRMMNKINDL
-3110 PALPAALTT
+3110 PALPAKLTT
-3119 DLAEARDKYERAQV
+3119 DLADSRDKYERALV
-3133 RAQAPFP
+3133 RSEAPFP

-3146 EKTAELA
+3146 EKAAELA

-3169 PEAEEVAAAAPVG
+3169 PEAEDAAAAEPVG

-3206 RRVERTMSGWRGDIP
+3206 RRVERTMAGWRGDIP

-3283 GVVGKEQWA
+3283 GVVGKAQWA

-3301 RKDGAKMPAA
+3301 RKEGAKMPAA

-3325 QNSATFAREFLAVM
+3325 QSSATFAREFLAVM

-3356 RRWLRAMGWKTD
+3356 RRWLRALGFKTD
-3368 LWAADEVRE
+3368 RWAADEVRE
-3377 IVAKGMRQVRDSG
+3377 IVAKGMRQVRDPD

-3404 APERNRQTDTPAF
+3404 APN
-3417 KAWFGESKVV
+3417 
-3427 DANGDPLIVN
+3427 
-3437 HATWVDFEAFD
+3437 EA
-3448 FNRLGENTE
+3448 
-3457 GNASS
+3457 
-3462 AELAEA
+3462 
-3468 AKIGSWF
+3468 
-3475 SNRDVS
+3475 
-3481 RDMAAPKN
+3481 P
-3489 LELFLSIE
+3489 
-3497 NPKKYAS
+3497 P
-3504 VEEAGRDA
+3504 
-3512 LDSGGAVHLRER
+3512 
-3524 LERQGYDG
+3524 
-3532 LQIADEE
+3532 
-3539 FGGTSFVAFRAT
+3539 
-3551 QIKSATGNRGTFD
+3551 
-3564 STDPRMAFSLQDP
+3564 AFSLQDP
-3577 NAASDA
+3577 GAATAA
-3583 IVSRFKE
+3583 IASRFQE
-3590 PGNGIVDRIKGKLE
+3590 PGSGIVDRIKNKLE

-3621 VADSYLPEGSAYVD
+3621 VADGYLPEGSAYVD

-3654 AQKWEKMQRD
+3654 AQKWERMQRD

-3676 RITASDRTVDL
+3676 RQTASDRTVDL

-3707 RLTHNGDVVSLDAE
+3707 RMNHNGDAVPLDAE

-3726 IARIESKLADKDWA
+3726 IARIEAKLADKAWA
-3740 KTAPDAVQN
+3740 KTAPDAIQN

-3776 RRWNALPPA
+3776 RRWNALPTA

-3797 SDRAK
+3797 SARAE
-3802 AFQDAMLAQVEALEI
+3802 AFQDAMLAQIEALEM
-3817 ADREKAALRTR
+3817 AERDKAALRTR

-3858 GKEDGETERQF
+3858 GKDGEAERQF

-3880 MIAEAEREGWKLA
+3880 MVAEAEREGWKLA

-3911 FVSDVISTLGA
+3911 FVSDVITTLGA
-3922 AGVGEK
+3922 AGVGEQ
-3928 VKDAVYQLYL
+3928 VQDAVYQLYL

-3997 AKALQDEASDD
+3997 AKALQDGADDD

-4020 RRHDWVMNPTTASW
+4020 RRHDWVMNPSNANW
-4034 VQKAS
+4034 VS
-4039 AMNFAFY
+4039 AVSAFNFVFY
-4046 LGISPAAAAVNITQT
+4046 LGVSPAAAAVNLTQT

-4071 RYGWGKALTM
+4071 RYGWGKALAM
-4081 TAAAMRDSVRTFG
+4081 TAAAMRDTVRTG
-4094 NIERTLKNDDERRA
+4094 GKIEKTLANDDERRA

-4131 SPTQDYN
+4131 NPTQDYN
-4138 ARLHRAMNV
+4138 ARLHRAMNF

-4163 GIAAYRLAREAGE
+4163 GMAAYRLAREAGE
-4176 SHAAALKRAEDTIWQ
+4176 SHDAALKRAADTIWQ

-4204 MQGNAAKV
+4204 MQGDVAKV

-4243 SIARQRLVGT
+4243 SIARQRLAGT

-4261 GAMGLPLMSMMFG
+4261 GAMGLPLMGMMFG
-4274 IANAMAAMFGDD
+4274 IANAMAALFGDD

-4292 ETEFRNFLA
+4292 ETEFRNFLS

-4306 PAARIVTGGLVEGG
+4306 AAARIVTGGLVEGG
-4320 LEAAGLPAPEIGS
+4320 LEAAGLPSPEIGS

-4342 RAPDQEMEGRD
+4342 RAPNQEMEGRD
-4353 LWHYILEQVAGP
+4353 LWHYILEQIAGP
-4365 IGGIFGGGIS
+4365 VGGIAGGAIS
-4375 GASMIGD
+4375 GADLIGK
-4382 GLDTGD
+4382 GLATGNTD
-4388 SRKVWR
+4388 HVWR
-4394 GFEQMLPKPARDAMK
+4394 GFEQMMPKVLRDTMK
-4409 AIRYEVHG
+4409 AIRYEADG
-4417 VETLRGDKLID
+4417 VETLRGDKLIED
-4428 DAGVMAGIY
+4428 TGVTAGIY
-4437 QLMGFSPAQ
+4437 QLLGFAPAQ
-4446 VAEQYAANSAVKGYE
+4446 VAEQYTINSAVKGYE

-4468 QTLIDAYALAMT
+4468 QVLIDAYALAMT
-4480 ERDPDALRA
+4480 ERDPEALRA
-4489 AVGKIRDFN
+4489 AAGKIRDFN
-4498 RANPTVAVTVA
+4498 RTNPTVAVTVA
-4509 TLKRSL
+4509 TLRRSL
-4515 ASRAAYSEK
+4515 SSRAAYSEK

-4535 RETLSD
+4535 RSTLRE
-4541 RVRFALGGE
+4541 RVSFALGGE
-4550 DVEDSE
+4550 DEETSE